1 MRSANKRP
9 QTMTTVAWLRDLTDI
24 DAPLIRVVRDKLWS
38 DLRESEEAPF
48 GILILRSIQPG
59 SMRQIRSLTSH
70 ARIIVLLGPDLRP
83 GPETKWSLLATG
95 VADVLEWP
103 GVDHLAAQI
112 VPRIA
117 RLAEIEALMTDSP
130 ALSGVV
136 GVSAPWLKVLRDAIE
151 IAVFSE
157 AGLLLTGESGTG
169 KEQIARLTHTL
180 DRRPRKKDLVV
191 VDCTTLS
198 RELMGSELFGHE
210 RGAFTGAIAAHDGAV
225 ALAHRGTLFLD
236 EIGEL
241 ELSLQAQLLR
251 VIQERTFKRVG
262 GNSWQQADF
271 RLICAT
277 NRDLER
283 EVHEGGFRADLY
295 YRIADRTL
303 RLPPLRERR
312 EDILPLAAH
321 FWRTAGP
328 SGDDPNFDPAL
339 SEHLMTRDYP
349 GNVRD
354 LRRTVMALRGRH
366 AGGTISIGTLPECE
380 RPSVDLMESDYQ
392 EPSLSPGDP
401 WNDPGFVKAIETA
414 IACGASLREIGRA
427 ASSAAIR
434 LALDR
439 EEGNLRRAARRLG
452 VTDRALQMRRAN
464 GETIAP

>member
-1 MRSANKRP
+1 
-9 QTMTTVAWLRDLTDI
+9 V
-24 DAPLIRVVRDKLWS
+24 
-38 DLRESEEAPF
+38 
-48 GILILRSIQPG
+48 
-59 SMRQIRSLTSH
+59 
-70 ARIIVLLGPDLRP
+70 
-83 GPETKWSLLATG
+83 
-95 VADVLEWP
+95 
-103 GVDHLAAQI
+103 
-112 VPRIA
+112 
-117 RLAEIEALMTDSP
+117 
-130 ALSGVV
+130 
-136 GVSAPWLKVLRDAIE
+136 
-151 IAVFSE
+151 
-157 AGLLLTGESGTG
+157 
-169 KEQIARLTHTL
+169 
-180 DRRPRKKDLVV
+180 
-191 VDCTTLS
+191 
-198 RELMGSELFGHE
+198 
-210 RGAFTGAIAAHDGAV
+210 
-225 ALAHRGTLFLD
+225 
-236 EIGEL
+236 
-241 ELSLQAQLLR
+241 
-251 VIQERTFKRVG
+251 
-262 GNSWQQADF
+262 
-271 RLICAT
+271 
-277 NRDLER
+277 
-283 EVHEGGFRADLY
+283 Y